1 VFTVGNYF
9 FGGVG
14 HVSVDYGKVL
24 KIGFRGI
31 IDEVT
36 RALEKL
42 DRSTP
47 DYIKK
52 EQFYNAVIL
61 SYQAAINFAHRYAQ
75 EASRLA
81 REERDPTRQ
90 RELEQIASNCTRV
103 PEYGATTFWEACQT
117 FWFIQSMLQI
127 ESSGHSIS
135 PGRFDQ
141 YMYPYLAADTAISS
155 EFAQELVDCCWIK

>member
-1 VFTVGNYF
+1 MSEGTKESMASGVFTVGNYF

-31 IDEVT
+31 INEVS
-36 RALEKL
+36 RALESL
-42 DRSTP
+42 DRTEP
-47 DYIKK
+47 GYIKK
-52 EQFYNAVIL
+52 EQFYNAVLI
-61 SYQAAINFAHRYAQ
+61 SYNAAIRFAHRYAE

-81 REERDPTRQ
+81 QQESNPTRK
-90 RELEQIASNCTRV
+90 RELEQIAQNCTRV

-135 PGRFDQ
+135 GAFRPVYVPVSGVGQ
-141 YMYPYLAADTAISS
+141 IYLA
-155 EFAQELVDCCWIK
+155 

>member
-1 VFTVGNYF
+1 MSEGTKESMGNGVFTVGNYF

-52 EQFYNAVIL
+52 
-61 SYQAAINFAHRYAQ
+61 S
-75 EASRLA
+75 S
-81 REERDPTRQ
+81 
-90 RELEQIASNCTRV
+90 S
-103 PEYGATTFWEACQT
+103 TTPLF
-117 FWFIQSMLQI
+117 
-127 ESSGHSIS
+127 
-135 PGRFDQ
+135 
-141 YMYPYLAADTAISS
+141 
-155 EFAQELVDCCWIK
+155 